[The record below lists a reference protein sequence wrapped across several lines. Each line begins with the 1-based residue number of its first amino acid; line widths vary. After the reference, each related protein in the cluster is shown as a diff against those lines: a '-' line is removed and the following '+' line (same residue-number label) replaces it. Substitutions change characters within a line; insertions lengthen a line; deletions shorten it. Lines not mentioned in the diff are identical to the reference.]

1 MTNDNLGQNNRSGD
15 KKKRNFGESGVV
27 GVADEHVAKLP
38 RSPDATPMRKSVTL
52 AVSYTHL
59 DVYKRQECVLTK
71 MISHKTFK
79 ENLYPCAR
87 TIFKLSNDLSLC

>member
-27 GVADEHVAKLP
+27 GVAVEHVAKLP

-52 AVSYTHL
+52 E
-59 DVYKRQECVLTK
+59 REF
-71 MISHKTFK
+71 FK
-79 ENLYPCAR
+79 VPEWMNLKFPAR
-87 TIFKLSNDLSLC
+87 KSVMSL